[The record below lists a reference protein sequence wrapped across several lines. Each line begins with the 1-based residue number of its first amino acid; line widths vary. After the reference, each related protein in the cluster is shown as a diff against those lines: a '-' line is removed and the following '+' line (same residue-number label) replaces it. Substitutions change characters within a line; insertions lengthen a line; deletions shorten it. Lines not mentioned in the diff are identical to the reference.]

1 MTRHQE
7 CAQTSA
13 FYRADGPS
21 PPAVETTSGEVT
33 LSLETYWKR
42 SVRHGRLVAVR
53 TMSRRSRGGVHPT
66 LGDAVDGRL
75 SWLCGEPVAW

>member
-1 MTRHQE
+1 M
-7 CAQTSA
+7 
-13 FYRADGPS
+13 
-21 PPAVETTSGEVT
+21 

-75 SWLCGEPVAW
+75 SWLVRRTGRVVGRRVRTSRAAHRELG